1 MQIDSSLRANIRSLA
16 AIHLILKYVH
26 MQINAHTAVY
36 KRKVGALKYTHT
48 HNCTYAHLAKNLLKI
63 SSCYQQFPANRH
75 PDAVPHR
82 TTSRWAGAREN
93 PLTLSFCSA
102 FACFFCSFQYR
113 ALGSLCRLRC
123 ATTAIDMYL
132 AYVACHCCLSI
143 DNLFM
148 CNPQWI
154 CQNTEIFQV
163 HLHLHFCSSVLLLLH
178 LLLCFYSPFAL
189 FIAATWSVAYRWGV
203 CVCVC
208 ECMHMHFYYYKYR
221 YFYICHYLLLF
232 FSFCVALVPSSS
244 SVLVWICAELPS
256 LAFGCALL
264 CVYISVLFCAFTSF
278 LAVGFSH
285 RRILMH
291 ISFAYHYLHN
301 KSPSTILLHI
311 NTCNNTFWIRWQTPT
326 THLHTHAYI
335 SY

>member
-82 TTSRWAGAREN
+82 TTSSWAGAREN

-203 CVCVC
+203 YVCVSACICIFTTTSTVISTYAIICCFFSRFVWLLCHQAHPFWCEFVLSCQVWHLDVRFCVC
-208 ECMHMHFYYYKYR
+208 
-221 YFYICHYLLLF
+221 I
-232 FSFCVALVPSSS
+232 
-244 SVLVWICAELPS
+244 
-256 LAFGCALL
+256 
-264 CVYISVLFCAFTSF
+264 
-278 LAVGFSH
+278 
-285 RRILMH
+285 
-291 ISFAYHYLHN
+291 
-301 KSPSTILLHI
+301 
-311 NTCNNTFWIRWQTPT
+311 
-326 THLHTHAYI
+326 
-335 SY
+335 

>member
-203 CVCVC
+203 CVWV
-208 ECMHMHFYYYKYR
+208 HAYAF
-221 YFYICHYLLLF
+221 LLLQVPLFLHMPLFAAF
-232 FSFCVALVPSSS
+232 FLVLCGSCAIKLIRFGVNLCWAAKFGIWMCASVCVYKCV
-244 SVLVWICAELPS
+244 VLCIHFL
-256 LAFGCALL
+256 FGC
-264 CVYISVLFCAFTSF
+264 
-278 LAVGFSH
+278 
-285 RRILMH
+285 
-291 ISFAYHYLHN
+291 
-301 KSPSTILLHI
+301 
-311 NTCNNTFWIRWQTPT
+311 WIFTPT
-326 THLHTHAYI
+326 HSYAHIICI
-335 SY
+335 SLFA